1 MIRKTY
7 ERYSNCRDRK
17 SGAIDMKTFL
27 ETRFGIG
34 FDGVWQVKEI
44 LLLLA
49 AVALSLLL
57 ILLAVRLVQKIID
70 SRKPRK
76 DTIFSHRKNKY
87 KDGIGKRR
95 NRKY

>member
-1 MIRKTY
+1 
-7 ERYSNCRDRK
+7 
-17 SGAIDMKTFL
+17 MKLFL
-27 ETRFGIG
+27 ETKLDVI
-34 FDGVWQVKEI
+34 FDGVWQTKEI

-49 AVALSLLL
+49 AITIGLLL
-57 ILLAVRLVQKIID
+57 VLLTVHLTRQTID
-70 SRKPRK
+70 SRKLRK

>member
-1 MIRKTY
+1 
-7 ERYSNCRDRK
+7 
-17 SGAIDMKTFL
+17 MKVFL
-27 ETRFGIG
+27 ETKLGLV
-34 FDGVWQVKEI
+34 FDGVWQTKEV

-49 AVALSLLL
+49 AAALCLLL
-57 ILLAVRLVQKIID
+57 IVLLVRLVQRFVD
-70 SRKPRK
+70 SRKLRK

>member
-1 MIRKTY
+1 
-7 ERYSNCRDRK
+7 
-17 SGAIDMKTFL
+17 MKAFL
-27 ETRFGIG
+27 ETKLDLV
-34 FDGVWQVKEI
+34 FDGVWQTKEV

-49 AVALSLLL
+49 AAALCLLL
-57 ILLAVRLVQKIID
+57 IALLVRLVQRFVD
-70 SRKPRK
+70 SRKLRK

>member
-1 MIRKTY
+1 
-7 ERYSNCRDRK
+7 
-17 SGAIDMKTFL
+17 MKAFL
-27 ETRFGIG
+27 ETKLGLV
-34 FDGVWQVKEI
+34 FDGVWQTKEV

-49 AVALSLLL
+49 AAALCLLL
-57 ILLAVRLVQKIID
+57 IAILVRLVQRFVD
-70 SRKPRK
+70 SRKLRK

>member
-1 MIRKTY
+1 
-7 ERYSNCRDRK
+7 
-17 SGAIDMKTFL
+17 MKAFL
-27 ETRFGIG
+27 ETKRDLL
-34 FDGVWQVKEI
+34 FDGVWQTKEV

-49 AVALSLLL
+49 AAALCLLL
-57 ILLAVRLVQKIID
+57 IALLVRLVQRFVD
-70 SRKPRK
+70 SRKLRK

>member
-1 MIRKTY
+1 MIV
-7 ERYSNCRDRK
+7 
-17 SGAIDMKTFL
+17 FL
-27 ETRFGIG
+27 ETKLGLV
-34 FDGVWQVKEI
+34 FDGVWQTKEV

-49 AVALSLLL
+49 AAALSLLL
-57 ILLAVRLVQKIID
+57 IALLVRLVQRFVD
-70 SRKPRK
+70 SRKLRK

>member
-1 MIRKTY
+1 
-7 ERYSNCRDRK
+7 
-17 SGAIDMKTFL
+17 MKVFL
-27 ETRFGIG
+27 ETKLGLVFG
-34 FDGVWQVKEI
+34 GVWQTKEV

-49 AVALSLLL
+49 VAALCLLL
-57 ILLAVRLVQKIID
+57 IALLVRLVQRFVD
-70 SRKPRK
+70 SRKLRK

>member
-1 MIRKTY
+1 
-7 ERYSNCRDRK
+7 
-17 SGAIDMKTFL
+17 MKVFL
-27 ETRFGIG
+27 ETKLGLV
-34 FDGVWQVKEI
+34 FDGVWQTKE

-49 AVALSLLL
+49 LAAQL
-57 ILLAVRLVQKIID
+57 IQRIVN
-70 SRKPRK
+70 SRKLKK

>member
-1 MIRKTY
+1 
-7 ERYSNCRDRK
+7 
-17 SGAIDMKTFL
+17 MKTFL
-27 ETRFGIG
+27 ETKLGVIY
-34 FDGVWQVKEI
+34 DGVWQTKEI

-49 AVALSLLL
+49 AAAVLLLL
-57 ILLAVRLVQKIID
+57 ILFAVRLIQKVVD
-70 SRKPRK
+70 GRKLRK

>member
-1 MIRKTY
+1 
-7 ERYSNCRDRK
+7 
-17 SGAIDMKTFL
+17 MKTFL
-27 ETRFGIG
+27 ETRFGIE

>member
-1 MIRKTY
+1 
-7 ERYSNCRDRK
+7 
-17 SGAIDMKTFL
+17 MKAFL
-27 ETRFGIG
+27 ETKLGLV
-34 FDGVWQVKEI
+34 FDGVWQTKEV

-49 AVALSLLL
+49 AAALCLLL
-57 ILLAVRLVQKIID
+57 IALLVRLVQRFVD
-70 SRKPRK
+70 SRKLRK